1 MHIGSC
7 STPATSWMGC
17 HPGTPWGRTARSK
30 VIPPQPPPR
39 RAVEFRA
46 YLVAIVHVFFTAKGE
61 HANKLMKGKLINLF
75 GCWAG
80 HKGSKLWALYYV
92 FRDAVLKMGYFPETI
107 SRSYN
112 KT

>member
-1 MHIGSC
+1 
-7 STPATSWMGC
+7 
-17 HPGTPWGRTARSK
+17 
-30 VIPPQPPPR
+30 
-39 RAVEFRA
+39 
-46 YLVAIVHVFFTAKGE
+46 
-61 HANKLMKGKLINLF
+61 MKGKLINLV

-107 SRSYN
+107 SRSHN